1 MPKLTRRSTLA
12 GLLAAPLALIAG
24 RSRAATHAITIEGF
38 AFSPADLT
46 AAVGDT
52 ITVTNNDGAPHT
64 LTADD
69 GSFDTGRLNRGESA
83 EITLSAAGSFP
94 YKCAFHPNMRG
105 TITVA

>member
-1 MPKLTRRSTLA
+1 MPTLTRRTTLA
-12 GLLAAPLALIAG
+12 ALLATPFALIAG
-24 RSRAATHAITIEGF
+24 RSQAATHSISIEGF
-38 AFSPADLT
+38 AFSPAELT

-69 GSFDTGRLNRGESA
+69 GSFDTGRLNRGQSG
-83 EITLSAAGSFP
+83 EITLTAAGSFP
-94 YKCAFHPNMRG
+94 FKCAFHPSMTG

>member
-1 MPKLTRRSTLA
+1 MPLPTRRTTLA
-12 GLLAAPLALIAG
+12 GLLAMPLALLAG
-24 RSRAATHAITIEGF
+24 RSQAATHAITIEGF
-38 AFSPADLT
+38 TFSPADLT

-83 EITLSAAGSFP
+83 EIMLSAAGTFP

-105 TITVA
+105 TITVG